1 MKNINILLIAAF
13 ILTVGIPSLYAVSDP
28 IVFPKEGQ
36 SREQQRQDK
45 DYCKGWAQDETGI
58 NPDYLRARIDS
69 LNENMA
75 NQAAGKSRRRG
86 RNLLRGAALGAAMGG
101 LDDAI
106 DSKAGSGAARG
117 AVLLGAKGHEDQRK
131 AQEEAAIQSQY
142 AKRQQLEEQLQ
153 TYMRAFSVCMD
164 AKGYSVK

>member
-1 MKNINILLIAAF
+1 MKIINILFAVILILAVV
-13 ILTVGIPSLYAVSDP
+13 IIPIYAVSTP

-36 SREQQRQDK
+36 SKEQQHQDK
-45 DYCKGWAQDETGI
+45 DYCQAWAQDETGI
-58 NPDYLRARIDS
+58 NPDYIRARIDA

-75 NQAAGKSRRRG
+75 NQSAGKSSGRA

-101 LDDAI
+101 LDHAI
-106 DSKAGSGAARG
+106 DDEAGSGAARG
-117 AVLLGAKGHEDQRK
+117 ALLLASKGREDRRK
-131 AQEEAAIQSQY
+131 AQEEADTQSQY
-142 AKRQQLEEQLQ
+142 AKRQQLEEQRQ